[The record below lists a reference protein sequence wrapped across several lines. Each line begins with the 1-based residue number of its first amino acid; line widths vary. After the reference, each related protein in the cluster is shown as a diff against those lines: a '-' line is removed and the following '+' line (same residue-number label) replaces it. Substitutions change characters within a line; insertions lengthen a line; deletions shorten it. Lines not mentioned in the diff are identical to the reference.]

1 MRLHCTK
8 AYHFIFNTF
17 GDICSENT
25 GTGGSVVKRGILFI
39 LVMLLAF
46 SGVVSAQM
54 DPDRIDEISK
64 KVVQIIALQDGEPV
78 WVGSGTIVTR
88 DGLIFTNRHVV
99 DGADD
104 FVIALLDDPN
114 EKPIPTYYA
123 SVEQMF
129 PYDYGT
135 FELDFAMLQIDRDID
150 GNSIFRTRLDLPFL
164 DTSTFAEARR
174 GEPIFVFGY
183 PTIGDGYFV
192 FTDGLISTVQNADV
206 GSNRIP
212 VFYQTNAEIA
222 PGNSGGLATN
232 ADGDLLGIP
241 TSVRSEDRTAA
252 RLSGVIPFSVI
263 EAAVE
268 NRLVQPENPTTPN
281 TTTTTTDSDPNMNIQ
296 ITDVEWNVDNNGT
309 PAVAIHTEI
318 NVIGYRDQDLRVG
331 VFFYYD
337 DLEEVTAVP
346 SLIEDFSS
354 PSGALTAQD
363 VITPGYDNTIYED
376 FVFVVPLSAFPDEN
390 VDRSAVIVADMG
402 VNGESFDN
410 LSEPWAYTVTANTSN
425 TSTGNT
431 GNTGNT
437 GTTTTTGGA
446 TYGMDVTCPDGLVIN
461 DGVEIIVF
469 QMRPGFEYTATVVG
483 IDGFDPILAVTPT
496 IDGATSYQAELCSD
510 DDDTAARYSVSL
522 PTSGNIPASQ
532 RSSRVRF
539 SHSNSDFLNVSFI
552 VGEFDRNPGEFVLI
566 LEGMAA
572 TPADGIGDPFILR
585 ATPNVLNSAI
595 GANVYMIGAESQL
608 DPLMY
613 LLDVDTMEPMETDAG
628 SVVCDDSN
636 TDTCWGTSY
645 DFAGGGVARAGG
657 RTYTADEY
665 DPMLRIPM
673 NLGSATEHIDFTF
686 VMTSYQQSTSGQYI
700 MVFHIGAE

>member
-1 MRLHCTK
+1 M
-8 AYHFIFNTF
+8 
-17 GDICSENT
+17 
-25 GTGGSVVKRGILFI
+25 KRGIVLI
-39 LVMLLAF
+39 AMMLLAF
-46 SGVVSAQM
+46 SSVVSAQM
-54 DPDRIDEISK
+54 DPDTIDDISK

-114 EKPIPTYYA
+114 EKPVPTYFA

-129 PYDYGT
+129 PFDYGT

-164 DTSTFAEARR
+164 DTTTFAEARR
-174 GEPIFVFGY
+174 GEPIYVFGY

-192 FTDGLISTVQNADV
+192 FTDGLISSIQNADV

-222 PGNSGGLATN
+222 PGNSGGLATT
-232 ADGDLLGIP
+232 ADGQLLGIP
-241 TSVRSEDRTAA
+241 TSVRSEERTAA

-263 EAAVE
+263 EAAVT
-268 NRLVQPENPTTPN
+268 NRLVRPENPSVPDS
-281 TTTTTTDSDPNMNIQ
+281 TTTTTTDTNPNMNIQ
-296 ITDVEWNVDNNGT
+296 ITDVDWNVDDNGT
-309 PAVAIHTEI
+309 PSIAIHTEI
-318 NVIGYRDQDLRVG
+318 NVIGYQDQDLRVG

-337 DLEEVTAVP
+337 DLEEITAVP
-346 SLIEDFSS
+346 SLMEDFSS
-354 PSGALTAQD
+354 PSGSLTAQD
-363 VITPGYDNTIYED
+363 VITPGYENTIYED
-376 FVFVVPLSAFPDEN
+376 FVFVVPLAAFPSEDF
-390 VDRSAVIVADMG
+390 DRTAVIVADMG
-402 VNGESFDN
+402 LNGGSFEN
-410 LSEPWAYTVTANTSN
+410 LSEPWPYTVTANSSTTPPDTTT
-425 TSTGNT
+425 TSTGT
-431 GNTGNT
+431 A
-437 GTTTTTGGA
+437 TTVGA
-446 TYGMDVTCPDGLVIN
+446 DVVCPDGLVIN
-461 DGVEIIVF
+461 DGVEIIVV

-483 IDGFDPILAVTPT
+483 LDGYDPILAVTPT
-496 IDGATSYQAELCSD
+496 IDGVGTYEAELCSD
-510 DDDTAARYSVSL
+510 DDDIAANYSVNL
-522 PTSGNIPASQ
+522 PTTGPVPTST

-539 SHSNSDFLNVSFI
+539 SHSNSDMLNVSFI

-572 TPADGIGDPFILR
+572 TPADGIGDPFVLR
-585 ATPNVLNSAI
+585 ATPNVLNGAV

-613 LLDVDTMEPMETDAG
+613 LLDWDTMEPLQTESGA
-628 SVVCDDSN
+628 VVCDDSDS
-636 TDTCWGTSY
+636 DTCWGSSY
-645 DFAGGGVARAGG
+645 PLSGGTVSRAGG

-665 DPMLRIPM
+665 DPMLRIPLNM
-673 NLGSATEHIDFTF
+673 GDATESIDFPY

-700 MVFHIGAE
+700 IAFHIGAQ